1 MRLSLLATFFMN
13 AFAIA
18 FAQNPL
24 PQFEIATVKSP
35 GPQDRI
41 ITLYNYPGG
50 RVVINLYVRAA
61 SS

>member
-1 MRLSLLATFFMN
+1 MRLSLLATFFIN

-18 FAQNPL
+18 LAQNPL
-24 PQFEIATVKSP
+24 PEFEVASVTSP

-50 RVVINLYVRAA
+50 RVVLSLFGRC
-61 SS
+61 S